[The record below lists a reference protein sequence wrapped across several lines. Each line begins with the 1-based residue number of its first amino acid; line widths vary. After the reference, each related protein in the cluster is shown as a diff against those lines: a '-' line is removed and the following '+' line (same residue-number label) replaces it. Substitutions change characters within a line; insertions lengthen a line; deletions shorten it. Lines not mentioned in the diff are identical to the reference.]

1 MSELLLHY
9 IVPLSILLICGLTL
23 KRSLVLA
30 CFGIVPDL
38 DVFFHAHRTVTHSA
52 IIILLVCI
60 PIIIFISRKYPNSLN
75 NALIATGVLISH
87 VFMDLFTGCTPI
99 FYPIHNKYIWLVFEL
114 TTNLDS
120 LSILTLTF
128 DINFTPDVFYAPYG
142 MNAPVFTSQGFAIS
156 VLILIGIT
164 IKYFLKK
171 KINKKYTRR

>member
-1 MSELLLHY
+1 
-9 IVPLSILLICGLTL
+9 
-23 KRSLVLA
+23 
-30 CFGIVPDL
+30 
-38 DVFFHAHRTVTHSA
+38 
-52 IIILLVCI
+52 
-60 PIIIFISRKYPNSLN
+60 
-75 NALIATGVLISH
+75 
-87 VFMDLFTGCTPI
+87 MDLFTGCTPI